1 MRDPRHNKICH
12 FHGGDFSQ
20 RILGNKRI
28 HGDIY
33 LYIYRD
39 WWEGWKLREMGS
51 VRGRRGLSGDG
62 EWWRRCCHDEYRPTL
77 FPCIRFC
84 FNIFPHR
91 AVIDPHHS
99 LNWMFDSLPPIN
111 RINRLFF
118 FYSIGFVEST
128 RKCIPFFFF
137 FFSFLR
143 DRINRIRGWI
153 FYFDVKKKKRT
164 LSRRLFKK

>member
-1 MRDPRHNKICH
+1 MSFSRRRFFSENL
-12 FHGGDFSQ
+12 GGTKGSTE
-20 RILGNKRI
+20 I
-28 HGDIY
+28 
-33 LYIYRD
+33 YIYIYIGID
-39 WWEGWKLREMGS
+39 GKVGS
-51 VRGRRGLSGDG
+51 CGKWDPSEAGGVSGDG

-137 FFSFLR
+137 FSFLR

-153 FYFDVKKKKRT
+153 FYFDVKKKKKRT